1 MESAPTLFEPLVHA
15 PDLCAAGGAGA
26 PWFNSAPLPAASLR
40 GQVVCVDFWDYT
52 CVNCIRTLPSMRAWH
67 ERYAHVGLVIIG
79 VHAPEFQFAH
89 QTTNVERGIREFGLS
104 YPIVLDNDYAIWRA
118 FANQYW
124 PAKYLIDAQGYIRYT
139 HFGEGAY
146 QETEHAMQQL
156 LRLRNPAV
164 VLPALL
170 PPVRESEMRGA
181 VCFRVTP
188 ELYLGYRRGRIGNEH
203 GFAPEMV
210 REFSMPTERQAE
222 CFYAG
227 GRWFSGPESLRFE
240 GPCDGQAAGMI
251 ALRYTAKEVNL
262 VMRPETGH
270 AHQVQLWS
278 QGEPLPR
285 SEWGGDVQGPDAAPT
300 IVVDCARMY
309 ALTNHAGV
317 GEHELELRVTQP
329 GLGCYAF
336 TFVSCVSG
344 R

>member
-1 MESAPTLFEPLVHA
+1 MESASPLFEPLVHA
-15 PDLCAAGGAGA
+15 PDLCAGDGTAL
-26 PWFNSAPLPAASLR
+26 PWFNSPPLRIAELR

-52 CVNCIRTLPSMRAWH
+52 CVNCIRTLPYLRAWH
-67 ERYAHVGLVIIG
+67 ERYAALGLCIVG

-89 QTTNVERGIREFGLS
+89 QTTHVERGIREFGLA
-104 YPIVLDNDYAIWRA
+104 YPIVLDNDYALWRA

-146 QETEHAMQQL
+146 HATEAALQQL
-156 LRLRNPAV
+156 LRMRNPAV
-164 VLPALL
+164 VLPEPL
-170 PPVRESEMRGA
+170 PPVRESDIQGA
-181 VCFRVTP
+181 VCYRVTP
-188 ELYLGYRRGRIGNEH
+188 ELYLGYRRGRLGNEH

-210 REFSMPTERQAE
+210 REFSLPEERQAE
-222 CFYAG
+222 SCYVG

-240 GPCDGQAAGMI
+240 GPCDGQAAGVL

-270 AHQVQLWS
+270 THQVQLWS
-278 QGEPLPR
+278 RGEPLPR
-285 SEWGGDVQGPDAAPT
+285 GAWGGDVQGPEAAPT
-300 IVVDCARMY
+300 IVVDRPRMY
-309 ALTNHAGV
+309 ALTNHARF

-336 TFVSCVSG
+336 TFVSCVRG
-344 R
+344 